1 MHGTARP
8 RPPCRRWHHLLPYVG
23 AVLLMAIT
31 RPAPA
36 VEVMLRLVVDSK
48 GGARLASE
56 RQSLW
61 WSPFGG
67 FVAETAP
74 FGLRLDD
81 APILEFRSASE
92 KLLDESA
99 EAQETVAAE
108 AITAELADGRQ
119 PVSAEDL
126 QVFRFSRPADVRV
139 TLRPGQHAVR
149 PFGIGFTVNDDDT
162 ITSTDSRLRIDAG
175 RRTVDLVLHPVVI
188 RAARAGRTHPASID
202 VITDGRSLLQ
212 GLATICDAF
221 ARLTPEMP
229 VPAKPDG
236 AAAAHLLLSTTLFLP
251 ASAVEGAY
259 ELRWQDGDRMQT
271 ATFTVAADGAVAI
284 RGDAARAAGGTIT
297 LPLAAASH
305 ADAGSSPEW
314 PHSIQLAGEAGKT
327 AHRIDTT
334 AFWSKPGG
342 DYRCRLSAV
351 GRDGK
356 AAAETSLDE
365 LRVMLQ
371 PAPPDGTAA
380 TTVAAGEPFVLT
392 SQGGGIFSGRLP
404 AGSGLQRIVSA
415 GPWRTGQTLGF
426 VLLAEKEPRAAVSLF
441 TPNNR
446 GLFRRGDDI
455 DVFWTASR
463 ADATSTKL
471 PVVLRGMGIEK
482 EIGTATAAAGSL
494 RIDSAALAAGEYRV
508 TLTGDE
514 AAVYPARFR
523 ICQRESKS
531 DYAIYSY
538 VYGRARP
545 VAGSPV
551 NAYHDGF
558 HAAQEPGLRPFLGD
572 VDAALDPLLAAYAT
586 SPLGPAV
593 EKCRPVPDEEV
604 GMMALAAQ
612 GAVTVPTMPYVIH
625 HEDYNPK
632 HSLPE
637 ELASVRRRL
646 ALFTQ
651 PRADVAGLSGVNIS
665 WYGTLHGYWEES
677 LPLDGRQADRNA
689 AADAWISTQTAN
701 RRKQLEAGGIAGPQ
715 LETAAARAGIV
726 ATSSVLPN
734 AFAEYLADARA
745 IRPDLAAHNSNPSWW
760 LARATAYPPAAY
772 AALTHRDAV
781 DYSDYGITAWGNFR
795 VPAYLAMGN
804 GNNQKTRCN
813 FFTTGR
819 PSRIATA
826 FGAAGRGLD
835 GISLALDREHPAGED
850 AALLRIFERF
860 GSLFTA
866 LDPLPD
872 VAVYYGGR
880 AYQESVVLHD
890 LARLRRPG
898 MLLAPEDVV
907 AGKLAGC
914 RVLFLTGIGDGEP
927 DDVLAAFR
935 TFAENGGVILKDRTC
950 AEGVPGRDI
959 GFAYDDSQVHRVWG
973 LAYADGESEF
983 AHLWKNFKATR
994 ERPLIEQFAKIPPLP
1009 VSTPTPDVVISP
1021 LAGKESILCFSIN
1034 QTLVP
1039 LDIEGPWRQRAVLP
1053 CRSTLLVEE
1062 GWLVHDLLAGRSVAV
1077 EKTPQGRGVPLDFT
1091 RCEGAIHLLTRRQPV
1106 SLAVRT
1112 LRVAPHLLR
1121 VHAWLADAAG
1131 TPLPDPLPFEVS
1143 LQLPDGTP
1151 VHHVFAAAS
1160 PTLSIDVPVPAR
1172 SEKADLELAI
1182 HDLVLGCT
1190 ASQPIDPAD
1199 PAVIATSEDAE
1210 LVGGREAVAG
1220 FVSNRA
1226 EPVTILL
1233 DEGQESLRPAA
1244 EQLAKLL
1251 RGRGRDARVADLDPA
1266 AVRPL
1271 PLRWRPTAA
1280 DEAVRGL
1287 LRDGGLAWRINLA
1300 SNVSDKKKTR
1310 ILFDDP
1316 RCGYVE
1322 YGPRLRFDGDI
1333 ILFGL
1338 PATNRA
1344 VEDLAAFLRR
1354 SPSEN
1359 LPGDNGFFIHH
1370 LRSPFQGGRD
1380 GLYVACR
1387 DATGA
1392 AAAVARLEQVAAKD
1406 GEAKAVGAGAQRPGK
1421 PTEITGGRPAAADGV
1436 EDMIAGKFGTTI
1448 LDAAF
1453 TADGKRLFVTTDS
1466 YGASL
1471 FLLDEAAAIVEK
1483 RPLGNRCGNN
1493 VFQRGGGRLL
1503 DVGADSLL
1511 VTLGDVPCRYSLD
1524 RGWLSRAVP
1533 PPTGFTGRFSMVP
1546 VAASTMLEDRAH
1558 GRVLLGG
1565 RGRIRSLDAAGKV
1578 VWAFD
1583 DTAVRTDT
1591 ADMLHPRSLF
1601 PRGVTPDG
1609 RYLVAAGFGI
1619 KHDVYGRGAAVNE
1632 SLVGLD
1638 ATTGK
1643 LLWERRGML
1652 VNQGK
1657 VVPLAGRFLVVDD
1670 AGGMQV
1676 IEAATGRDAGRLV
1689 PVRGSNWILP
1699 VDDAVLVVENTAFD
1713 RTGANALAYLRP
1725 LTGGQDRVLGV
1736 AGRVTDVAVAADGSS
1751 ITLATERGL
1760 TQRFAADGTLVWSA
1774 VTPSGGIVRVR
1785 GDGGLV
1791 VVGSRDG
1798 VVHLLDARDGRSIR
1812 QVDLNPF
1819 NVTTGER
1826 FVTQSQIG
1834 DLPDDATLVP
1844 SSEPPEPSWID
1855 ALAKTPVTLGPNL
1868 AAAEPLAGTFD
1879 HAVEATVSVNR
1890 GVTYVVELLA
1900 AAARPEK
1907 LSPHTRLEITVA
1919 ATGPAAKGTR
1929 PVTARLPV
1937 GAQTA
1942 RRRFAFR
1949 APASGDVKLSLRAV
1963 EPQPL
1968 GEDRKK
1974 GMSYAQAAASPAGL
1988 AVAEPVVAALGF
2000 PGRNV
2005 MFDGG
2010 PRSKTRPLGDL
2021 ACEVKPWTGGSSIVR
2036 WAPYPAPATALRLVD
2051 GILCDQETIWTKEI
2065 SGLDVE
2071 SAEARVVFAKPQT
2084 LAAIVVYEDNAGPVA
2099 TPRGVAETVS
2109 PHFGVF
2115 VREAKTKQWRRIGL
2129 RTGNVNLVNVFPC
2142 PDVPVDEVRYF
2153 AAPRNDADTTDGL
2166 VRLAE
2171 IEAYS
2176 ADELGADEI
2185 DGLLD
2190 GGEGAT
2196 DGDDLLERLDP

>member
-1 MHGTARP
+1 M
-8 RPPCRRWHHLLPYVG
+8 LPSVG
-23 AVLLMAIT
+23 AALLMAIA
-31 RPAPA
+31 RPAFA
-36 VEVMLRLVVDSK
+36 VDVMLRLVVETK
-48 GGARLASE
+48 GVARPVSE

-74 FGLRLDD
+74 FGLRLND
-81 APILEFRSASE
+81 APILEFLSASE
-92 KLLDESA
+92 KLLEESA
-99 EAQETVAAE
+99 EEQETVAAE
-108 AITAELADGRQ
+108 AIVAELADDRQ
-119 PVSAEDL
+119 RVSAEDIGT
-126 QVFRFSRPADVRV
+126 FRFSRPSSAMVS
-139 TLRPGQHAVR
+139 LRPGRHALT
-149 PFGIGFTVNDDDT
+149 PSGIEFTVKDDDT
-162 ITSTDSRLRIDAG
+162 LSSTDARLRIDAA
-175 RRTVDLVLHPVVI
+175 RRTIDLVLHPVTI
-188 RAARAGRTHPASID
+188 RATRAGRSHPTTID
-202 VITDGRSLLQ
+202 VIADGRSLLQ
-212 GLATICDAF
+212 GLTPICDAF
-221 ARLTPEMP
+221 VQFTPEIP
-229 VPAKPDG
+229 VPAAPTG
-236 AAAAHLLLSTTLFLP
+236 APASRPLLSTTLFLP
-251 ASAVEGAY
+251 ASAPEGAY
-259 ELRWQDGDRMQT
+259 DIRWQDGDRGQT
-271 ATFTVAADGAVAI
+271 ATFTVATDGTVAV
-284 RGDAARAAGGTIT
+284 RGDTASTDGRTIT
-297 LPLAAASH
+297 LPLSAAPRAATQS
-305 ADAGSSPEW
+305 AAEW
-314 PHSIQLAGEAGKT
+314 PHSILLHGAEGKPV
-327 AHRIDTT
+327 HRIDT
-334 AFWSKPGG
+334 AVFWLKPGG
-342 DYRCRLSAV
+342 EYRCRLSVA

-356 AAAETSLDE
+356 ATAETSLDAV
-365 LRVMLQ
+365 RVVLQ
-371 PAPPDGTAA
+371 PALPDPTATAA
-380 TTVAAGEPFVLT
+380 ATAAAGPPFVLT
-392 SQGGGIFSGRLP
+392 AQGGGVFSGRLS
-404 AGSGLQRIVSA
+404 AGPGLQRMVSA

-426 VLLAEKEPRAAVSLF
+426 VLFAEEEPRAAVSLF
-441 TPNNR
+441 TTNNR
-446 GLFRRGDDI
+446 GLFRRGDGI
-455 DVFWTASR
+455 DVFWTASP
-463 ADATSTKL
+463 AAATPAAL

-482 EIGTATAAAGSL
+482 QIGTTAGTSVSL
-494 RIDSAALAAGEYRV
+494 RLDSSALAPGGYEVTVKTAGTV
-508 TLTGDE
+508 
-514 AAVYPARFR
+514 VYPARFR
-523 ICQRESKS
+523 ICQREPKS
-531 DYAIYSY
+531 EYAIYSY

-545 VAGSPV
+545 VAGSPI
-551 NAYHDGF
+551 NAYYDGVQT
-558 HAAQEPGLRPFLGD
+558 AKEPGMRPFLGD
-572 VDAALDPLLAAYAT
+572 VDAGLDPLLVAYAT
-586 SPLGPAV
+586 SPLAPAV
-593 EKCRPVPDEEV
+593 EKCRPVPDEEA
-604 GMMALAAQ
+604 GMMVLAAQ
-612 GAVTVPTMPYVIH
+612 GAVAVPTMPYVIH

-651 PRADVAGLSGVNIS
+651 PRADVAGMAGLAVS

-677 LPLDGRQADRNA
+677 LPLDGHQAERNA
-689 AADAWISTQTAN
+689 VADAWIATQTAAC
-701 RRKQLEAGGIAGPQ
+701 RKDLEDSGVGGPE
-715 LETAAARAGIV
+715 LEKATARAGLV

-745 IRPDLAAHNSNPSWW
+745 IRPDLTAHNSNPSWW
-760 LARATAYPPAAY
+760 LAGATAYPPAAY
-772 AALTHRDAV
+772 ATLTHRDAV

-795 VPAYLAMGN
+795 APAYLSMGN
-804 GNNQKTRCN
+804 PLNQKTRCN

-819 PSRIATA
+819 PSRIASA

-835 GISLALDREHPAGED
+835 GISLALDHEHPAGED

-860 GSLFTA
+860 GSLFTS
-866 LDPLPD
+866 LEPLAD

-880 AYQESVVLHD
+880 AYQESVILHD

-914 RVLFLTGIGDGEP
+914 RVLFLAGIGDGEP

-950 AEGVPGRDI
+950 AAGVPGRDI

-973 LAYADGESEF
+973 LAYADGEAEF

-994 ERPLIEQFAKIPPLP
+994 ERPLVEQFAKIPPLP

-1039 LDIEGPWRQRAVLP
+1039 LEVEGPWRQRAVLP
-1053 CRSTLLVEE
+1053 RRSTLLVEE
-1062 GWLVHDLLAGRSVAV
+1062 GWHVHDVLAGRSVAL
-1077 EKTPQGRGVPLDFT
+1077 EKTPQGLGAPLDFT

-1106 SLAVRT
+1106 SLAART

-1131 TPLPDPLPFEVS
+1131 KPLPDPLPFEFT
-1143 LQLPDGTP
+1143 LRLPDGTP

-1190 ASQPIDPAD
+1190 ASQPIVPAD
-1199 PAVIATSEDAE
+1199 PAAVTGLDDAD
-1210 LVGGREAVAG
+1210 LVGGRGAITEFVA
-1220 FVSNRA
+1220 NRK

-1233 DEGQESLRPAA
+1233 DEGQDSLRPAA
-1244 EQLAKLL
+1244 ERLAKML
-1251 RGRGRDARVADLDPA
+1251 RGRGRDARLVDFDPA
-1266 AVRPL
+1266 SVRPL
-1271 PLRWRPTAA
+1271 PLRWRPTAE
-1280 DEAVRGL
+1280 DEAVRKQV
-1287 LRDGGLAWRINLA
+1287 RDGGLAWRINLT
-1300 SNVSDKKKTR
+1300 SNMTDKKKTR
-1310 ILFDDP
+1310 VLFDDP
-1316 RCGYVE
+1316 RCGYAE

-1338 PATNRA
+1338 PETHRA

-1359 LPGDNGFFIHH
+1359 LPGKPGFFIHP
-1370 LRSPFQGGRD
+1370 LKSPFQAGRD

-1387 DATGA
+1387 DEAGA
-1392 AAAVARLEQVAAKD
+1392 AAAVARLESLRAADKEANSAGDGKD
-1406 GEAKAVGAGAQRPGK
+1406 RAATPVD
-1421 PTEITGGRPAAADGV
+1421 ITGGMPSAGGID
-1436 EDMIAGKFGTTI
+1436 DMIVGKFGTRV

-1466 YGASL
+1466 YGDSL
-1471 FLLDEAAAIVEK
+1471 FLLDEAAAIVEQ

-1493 VFQRGGGRLL
+1493 VWERGGGRLL
-1503 DVGADSLL
+1503 DVAADSVL
-1511 VTLGDVPCRYSLD
+1511 VTLGGAPCRYSLD
-1524 RGWLSRAVP
+1524 RGWLCRAVP
-1533 PPTGFTGRFSMVP
+1533 PPTGFTGRFSMP
-1546 VAASTMLEDRAH
+1546 IAASTLLEDRAH
-1558 GRVLLGG
+1558 GRVVLGG
-1565 RGRIRSLDAAGKV
+1565 QGRIRSLDAAGKV

-1601 PRGVTPDG
+1601 PRGTTPDG
-1609 RYLVAAGFGI
+1609 RHLVAAGFGI

-1638 ATTGK
+1638 AATGR

-1657 VVPLAGRFLVVDD
+1657 VVPLAGRFLVIDD
-1670 AGGMQV
+1670 AGAMNM
-1676 IEAATGRDAGRLV
+1676 IDAATGRDAGRLASV
-1689 PVRGSNWILP
+1689 EGTDWILP
-1699 VDDAVLVVENTAFD
+1699 AGDAVLVVENTAFD
-1713 RTGANALAYLRP
+1713 RTGATARAYLRP
-1725 LTGGQDRVLGV
+1725 LAGGEDRVLAV

-1760 TQRFAADGTLVWSA
+1760 TQRFAADGALVWS
-1774 VTPSGGIVRVR
+1774 VGTPSGGIVRVR

-1791 VVGSRDG
+1791 VVGGRDG
-1798 VVHLLDARDGRSIR
+1798 VVHLLDAADGRSIK

-1826 FVTQSQIG
+1826 FVAQSQIG
-1834 DLPDDATLVP
+1834 DLPDDATLTPP
-1844 SSEPPEPSWID
+1844 SDSPEASWLKT
-1855 ALAKTPVTLGPNL
+1855 LAQTPVKLGPNP
-1868 AAAEPLAGTFD
+1868 AATQSLAGTF
-1879 HAVEATVSVNR
+1879 ARAAEATVAVDK
-1890 GVTYVVELLA
+1890 GATYVVELLA

-1919 ATGPAAKGTR
+1919 MPGAAKGTR
-1929 PVTARLPV
+1929 PFTARLPI
-1937 GAQTA
+1937 GSQPA
-1942 RRRFAFR
+1942 RRRVAFR
-1949 APASGDVKLSLRAV
+1949 PPASGNATISLRAV
-1963 EPQPL
+1963 EPQAQGAGSKATL
-1968 GEDRKK
+1968 
-1974 GMSYAQAAASPAGL
+1974 SYAQTAESPAGL
-1988 AVAEPVVAALGF
+1988 VVTEPVVAALGF

-2005 MFDGG
+2005 VLNGG
-2010 PRSKTRPLGDL
+2010 PKAKTRPLGDL
-2021 ACEVKPWTGGSSIVR
+2021 TCEVKPWTGGSSVVR

-2051 GILCDQETIWTKEI
+2051 GIVGDQETIWTREV

-2071 SAEARVVFAKPQT
+2071 SAEARIAFPKPQT

-2099 TPRGVAETVS
+2099 TPSDVKETVS

-2129 RTGNVNLVNVFPC
+2129 RSGNVNLVNVFPC
-2142 PDVPVDEVRYF
+2142 PDMPVDEVRYF

-2171 IEAYS
+2171 VEAYS
-2176 ADELGADEI
+2176 ADEIGIDEI
-2185 DGLLD
+2185 DGLLE

-2196 DGDDLLERLDP
+2196 DGDGLLEGLDP